1 VPRSTA
7 KNHPYRSGSAAETPK
22 QRARR
27 KYQAAEQREIKA
39 FMKDREAELVVLVEG
54 IDVMTSATLQARHSY
69 RWDDVAWNHSFAPCV
84 DRVPDRN
91 NRNKTEGAVI
101 DFSKFHDLVP
111 VPGDCDSCGLVPNVG

>member
-1 VPRSTA
+1 GGGGGGDGDGQAPRPPSTPLGTSTTSPVPLSRHDSIRPPKVTVPRSTA

-69 RWDDVAWNHSFAPCV
+69 RWDD
-84 DRVPDRN
+84 R
-91 NRNKTEGAVI
+91 
-101 DFSKFHDLVP
+101 
-111 VPGDCDSCGLVPNVG
+111 CGHFL